1 MSPNDPNGGS
11 PAVIYA
17 AKSTS
22 DPRGSIPTQLADA
35 RAAAEAA
42 GRTVVAEYSDEDAS
56 AYHGN
61 RGAGLAAA
69 RDHAIRLASEHSG
82 AEIWVQHSDRV
93 ARGDGIEADH
103 LAEVFFALRR
113 GGVALR
119 SVQDDSNL
127 DDAIRVVLI
136 GERNHEDSRRKG
148 AAVSS
153 GMKRRKAKGLH
164 NVGGPGKFGYDLVR
178 DEYGRPAPVPLRINR
193 AEAVTVRR
201 IFNDL
206 AHGISQKQLARDLND
221 DGLTTKTGGSW
232 WQGTVGKTSRDPF
245 YAGFLRV
252 ADGELVPGQH
262 DPIVDLDTFE
272 RVQQI
277 VADRRLNGDGKGGRT
292 SQRPALFTHG
302 HLRCGRCGAAMGIRR
317 KVRRFPNGRVYR
329 WSRYVCTARERSA
342 LASCDMPPIDADALE
357 EMMLDELKARPGVL
371 VDRVGEAVTSLL
383 AARDSTAD
391 RLAEAETELAELRAQ
406 RERAERDYRAGEL
419 PARLYGELVETIGAE
434 TDAAEA
440 QAARLQARAAEL
452 ASTLSGNQVDAA
464 VSRVMDRI
472 GEVVTDAPESR
483 QPAT

>member
-1 MSPNDPNGGS
+1 MMRSQRNRPRTAGTAGARPEGAQSLSPNDPNGGS

-232 WQGTVGKTSRDPF
+232 WQGTVG
-245 YAGFLRV
+245 
-252 ADGELVPGQH
+252 
-262 DPIVDLDTFE
+262 
-272 RVQQI
+272 
-277 VADRRLNGDGKGGRT
+277 
-292 SQRPALFTHG
+292 
-302 HLRCGRCGAAMGIRR
+302 
-317 KVRRFPNGRVYR
+317 
-329 WSRYVCTARERSA
+329 RSA
-342 LASCDMPPIDADALE
+342 ATRSTPASCGSLTASSFPVSTT
-357 EMMLDELKARPGVL
+357 RSS
-371 VDRVGEAVTSLL
+371 TSTPLSVCSRSWPT
-383 AARDSTAD
+383 AA
-391 RLAEAETELAELRAQ
+391 
-406 RERAERDYRAGEL
+406 
-419 PARLYGELVETIGAE
+419 
-434 TDAAEA
+434 
-440 QAARLQARAAEL
+440 
-452 ASTLSGNQVDAA
+452 
-464 VSRVMDRI
+464 
-472 GEVVTDAPESR
+472 
-483 QPAT
+483 